1 MVCRHSGGWQGGGW
15 PCAGG
20 EGKTARELERRS
32 TLGALVAFAHF
43 SPPSCLAHA
52 RYLAGFYFALF
63 NGLYRLCGLLTGSG
77 QASSDETL
85 PVGAVKAA
93 GDFMICN

>member
-1 MVCRHSGGWQGGGW
+1 MQAFGGVAGRGLALRGGR
-15 PCAGG
+15 
-20 EGKTARELERRS
+20 GKDSARVRASLHARRS
-32 TLGALVAFAHF
+32 CRFRPL